1 MLNEKN
7 NKITC
12 PAFAKNRVD
21 KIGAGDALFALF
33 SLCKASKLDNHV
45 SLFLSSLAGYTVE
58 KFGNDQPMNKNDLNK
73 ILSHII

>member
-7 NKITC
+7 NVVTC
-12 PAFAKNRVD
+12 PAFAKNRID
-21 KIGAGDALFALF
+21 KIERDALFALF

-45 SLFLSSLAGYTVE
+45 SLFLSSLAAGYTVE
-58 KFGNDQPMNKNDLNK
+58 RFGNDQPMNRDNLNK